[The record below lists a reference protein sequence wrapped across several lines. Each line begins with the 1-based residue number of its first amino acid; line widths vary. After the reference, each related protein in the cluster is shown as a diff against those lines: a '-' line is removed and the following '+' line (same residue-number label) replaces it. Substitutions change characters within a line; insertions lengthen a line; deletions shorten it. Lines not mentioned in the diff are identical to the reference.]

1 MGKGHTGRQK
11 NYKRKWFTLG
21 REYGKGS
28 QYNFYEEYKEYLAKD
43 NLSVLGRYCGAS
55 YVIIAFMMVSTCISS
70 GLILLNV
77 LPFLI
82 AETVIAAVHVIL
94 RKQQGRS
101 NPVKL
106 GYALAF
112 VFNMIWYFLIIL
124 YDVILQPHDPTIK
137 GCLVFVVLAALF
149 NTLPVANILGS
160 LAAYMVVMA
169 FDIVYADPEVVG
181 LDSIN
186 ILFAI
191 AIGVYIS
198 WRNTEANISRKVYTD
213 MYKAATKTSIIVAQI
228 DLLHGT
234 YEVLQS
240 PDYMVD
246 VLQRD
251 LTADEAI
258 GRIRDNFVAPDY
270 RDEFMRVFDFNSLP
284 DSLDIDDRVSFYFQ
298 DFRGIWCQLIVVEE
312 KRMRNRVS
320 AVVAIVRDVDLEK
333 RRELEYQ
340 KQLSD
345 AVEEARRASSAKTNF
360 LRRMSH
366 DIRTPINGIR
376 GMVEISEH
384 YADDME
390 KQREC
395 RNKIKEASGYLLSLV
410 NDVLD
415 MNKLESGTI
424 VLENTPFDLL
434 ELLSE
439 ANTVAEMQAID
450 HGIAYVLDWENSNIE
465 HNRLIG
471 SPVHLKQILHNF
483 ASNAIKYN
491 RENGTVTV
499 ACRELPDDDDHA
511 TFCFTCAD
519 TGIGMSREFVQ
530 HAFEPFSQEGRDSRT
545 TYSGTGL
552 GLSIVKELVG
562 RMGGTVNVT
571 SEQNVGSTFE
581 VTLRFEIDRNV
592 PQGDEQV
599 EDDPVDIS
607 GKRALIVEDNSL
619 NMEIAEFMLE
629 NEGFSVEKAE
639 NGQVAVDMFRGSDVW
654 KYDIIFMDIMMPV
667 MGGLEAAK
675 EIRSSDREDAQVVP
689 IVAMSA
695 NAFSD
700 DVKSSIEA
708 GMNAHIMKPI
718 DMDKLRHTIQDV
730 LRQSDLKRMTESKK

>member
-1 MGKGHTGRQK
+1 MGTGHTGRQK

-28 QYNFYEEYKEYLAKD
+28 QYNFYEEYKEYLVKD
-43 NLSVLGRYCGAS
+43 NLSVLGRYCCAS

-101 NPVKL
+101 NLVKL

-160 LAAYMVVMA
+160 FAAYMVVMA
-169 FDIVYADPEVVG
+169 FDLIYADPEVVG

-228 DLLHGT
+228 DLLHST

-284 DSLDIDDRVSFYFQ
+284 DSLDIDDKVSFYFQ
-298 DFRGIWCQLIVVEE
+298 DFRGIWCQLVVVEE

-376 GMVEISEH
+376 GMVEIAEH
-384 YADDME
+384 YSNDME

-424 VLENTPFDLL
+424 VLEHTPFDLL
-434 ELLSE
+434 ELLAES
-439 ANTVAEMQAID
+439 NTVAEMQAID

-491 RENGTVTV
+491 RENGKVTV

-562 RMGGTVNVT
+562 RMGGTVKVT

-592 PQGDEQV
+592 PQADEKK
-599 EDDPVDIS
+599 EDVPVDIS
-607 GKRALIVEDNSL
+607 GKCALIVEDNSL

-639 NGQVAVDMFRGSDVW
+639 NGQEAVDMFRGSDVW

-667 MGGLEAAK
+667 MGGLEAAA
-675 EIRSSDREDAQVVP
+675 EIRSSDRADAQVVP

-718 DMDKLRHTIQDV
+718 DMDKLRYTIQDV
-730 LRQSDLKRMTESKK
+730 LRQSDLKRMTESKN